1 MATKENVFVT
11 FQIRYPKTIAQP
23 TKHFAIEC
31 RNEKVAHDVASN
43 IYSLDGISHIYFNK
57 CGRFKHDTKV
67 ISADLPNYEK
77 EIYN

>member
-23 TKHFAIEC
+23 TKYFAIEC
-31 RNEKVAHDVASN
+31 CNEKVAHDVASN

-57 CGRFKHDTKV
+57 CGRFKHGTKV